1 MSQDRPTKPDLPEAG
16 AEVRAEDLLSRR
28 RLIKAGLYAAPVLLS
43 LKGRSALGQSCESPY
58 GFFSGNTSSHS
69 AYTACTP
76 GMAPSRY
83 LNCGSWPAAAAL
95 AFPAFRGCTSG
106 TPTPINCNEF
116 SFSNPTSL
124 LESQYHLSSGLLAAL
139 ANGACSIGN
148 SGTQIINQ
156 NNAWGSTFA
165 SIFGAASAIRT
176 DLEKSPIWLI
186 LWNSNNAY
194 GNAFGVDGLL
204 AGELIAAYMNAKA
217 ISGYPLK
224 PKDVIDMWTMRSFG
238 WCPNAYA
245 NCPINPWHAPQILS
259 YLRDHVNT
267 VV

>member
-1 MSQDRPTKPDLPEAG
+1 MRLNRGGQMSQDRPTKPDLPEADV
-16 AEVRAEDLLSRR
+16 EVRAEDLLSRR

-76 GMAPSRY
+76 GLAPSRY
-83 LNCGSWPAAAAL
+83 LNCGSWPAGAGL
-95 AFPAFRGCTSG
+95 TFPAFEGCTSG
-106 TPTPINCNEF
+106 LPTPICADLKF
-116 SFSNPTSL
+116 GSALS
-124 LESQYHLSSGLLAAL
+124 SQYKLSLNLLTKL
-139 ANGACSIGN
+139 SQNCSN
-148 SGTQIINQ
+148 SGTKII

-165 SIFGAASAIRT
+165 SVFGAASVIRT

-194 GNAFGVDGLL
+194 GDAFGVDGQL
-204 AGELIAAYMNAKA
+204 AGELIAAYMNAKV